1 MNLFRSVGSRLGLAL
16 LVVLVGAF
24 GIVYLALV
32 PTLER
37 TFVDSKLDQLQ
48 QSGELLRYRFPG
60 DEMLWPE
67 FVQNAAE
74 TTDARVAIL
83 QPILDTPTP
92 TMQVLEDSRQVGQS
106 DLTNDPIALEA
117 AETAVSERGT
127 VSRGGEE
134 LAEVSVP
141 IVAKGPVLLLS
152 DSLEDTKANV
162 DLVRRRLLLA
172 GLLALAIALAVGY
185 AAARMFAR
193 RLRRLERAA
202 DRISSGR
209 FDQPIADSGRDEV
222 GELAEAFERMR
233 GRLGQLEH
241 ARREFIANASHELR
255 TPLFS
260 LGGFLELL
268 TDEDLDEETRLEFLR
283 TMREQVDR
291 LTKLATDLLDLSRLD
306 AGRVQVERL
315 ELDLATLARALC
327 SEFEPLA
334 RSGEHSIDTAV
345 DGPVGA
351 VGDEQRALQIGRIM
365 LENALLHTPPGTP
378 VHVRAAVRNG
388 RAELAVED
396 EGQGIPEEHEEQVFE
411 RFYRLEGGVA
421 SGSGLGLAIARE
433 LAELMGGTIELDSRP
448 GRTRFALILPSASGM
463 S

>member
-24 GIVYLALV
+24 AIVYLALV

-48 QSGELLRYRFPG
+48 QSGELLQEQFPG
-60 DEMLWPE
+60 DDVAWAD
-67 FVQNAAE
+67 FVQQAAE
-74 TTDARVAIL
+74 TTNARVAIL
-83 QPILDTPTP
+83 EP
-92 TMQVLEDSRQVGQS
+92 VLETPEPAMKVAADSRQVGPS
-106 DLTNDPIALEA
+106 DLTNDPIALQA
-117 AETAVSERGT
+117 AETSVIQRGT
-127 VSRGGEE
+127 VSRGGED
-134 LAEVSVP
+134 LAEVGVP
-141 IVAKGPVLLLS
+141 IVATGPVLLLS
-152 DSLEDTKANV
+152 DSLEETLANV

-233 GRLGQLEH
+233 GRLAQLEH

-268 TDEDLDEETRLEFLR
+268 TDEELDDETRLEFLR
-283 TMREQVDR
+283 TMREQVER

-306 AGRVQVERL
+306 AGRVQVERT
-315 ELDLATLARALC
+315 ELDLATVARALC

-334 RSGEHSIDTAV
+334 RSGERPIDTAV
-345 DGPVGA
+345 DGPVEA
-351 VGDEQRALQIGRIM
+351 VGDEQRTLQIGRIM

-388 RAELAVED
+388 RAELTVED
-396 EGQGIPEEHEEQVFE
+396 EGQGIPDEHEEQVFE

-448 GRTRFALILPSASGM
+448 GRTQFALILPSAGGM

>member
-1 MNLFRSVGSRLGLAL
+1 MNRFRSVGSRLALAL

-32 PTLER
+32 PSLER
-37 TFVDSKLDQLQ
+37 NLTDARLDQLQ
-48 QSGELLRYRFPG
+48 KSAEGLRNQLPDDPQWQEWTEQSAAATNARVAVMDVNSAGPDVVVTPAADSRPTGSDDLTDDPFA
-60 DEMLWPE
+60 
-67 FVQNAAE
+67 VVAAE
-74 TTDARVAIL
+74 TGDV
-83 QPILDTPTP
+83 Q
-92 TMQVLEDSRQVGQS
+92 
-106 DLTNDPIALEA
+106 
-117 AETAVSERGT
+117 RGEVT
-127 VSRGGEE
+127 RGEE
-134 LAEVSVP
+134 QYAEVAWP
-141 IVAKGPVLLLS
+141 ISTEGPVLLLVA
-152 DSLEDTKANV
+152 SLEDIQDNV
-162 DLVRRRLLLA
+162 ALVQRRLVVG
-172 GLLALAIALAVGY
+172 GLLALAIALTVGY

-209 FDQPIADSGRDEV
+209 FDQPVADSGRDEV

-283 TMREQVDR
+283 TMREQVER

-351 VGDEQRALQIGRIM
+351 VGDEQRTLQIGRIM

-396 EGQGIPEEHEEQVFE
+396 EGRGIPEEHEEQVFE

-448 GRTRFALILPSASGM
+448 GRTRFALILPTATGM